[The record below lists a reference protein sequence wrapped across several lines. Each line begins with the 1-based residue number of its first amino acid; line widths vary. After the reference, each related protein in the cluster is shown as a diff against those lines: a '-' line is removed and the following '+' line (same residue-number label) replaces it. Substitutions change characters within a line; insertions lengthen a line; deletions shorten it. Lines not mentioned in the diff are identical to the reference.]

1 MLKEVAGVKIKRIG
15 DKEFVVSID
24 GEDGFFVYAVDG
36 KAPDAP
42 INDYKLETDGTL
54 EIKRLVP
61 VVRKKLRVKLKEDEG
76 KST

>member
-1 MLKEVAGVKIKRIG
+1 VLKEVAGVKIKRIG

-24 GEDGFFVYAVDG
+24 GEDGFFVYVVDG
-36 KAPDAP
+36 KAPDVP